1 MTDHEPPSV
10 RRQFAARVVE
20 LIDAS
25 GLKRAEFARRAALIE
40 RKLPEP
46 PKRAPSFSEQRLSD
60 WCSGRNVP
68 NERVVIA
75 LVHTAAQARRS
86 QGLPP
91 ADQLPP
97 GILSVDRWLRWRR
110 LATTE
115 RPAGQPGERATG
127 QPGERAAG
135 SGLPAPAPG
144 AVPTDPLAPQI
155 TPPGPASLAP
165 HEPVGDWLTEATD
178 PLALGVHR
186 SIAVPRGRSAGSSA
200 LPPYVRRAH
209 DERLAAGV
217 GAAATA
223 GESGLLWLTGESS
236 YGKSRACWEALGAL
250 RRRGDWR
257 LWAPHSA
264 EEALAGLHRVAPQT
278 VIWLDE
284 TRYTCLPA
292 TGGGGVDGRQL
303 ADRID
308 DLIHST
314 RRAPVLVLGTMWTRT
329 WHELT
334 AGIDPRARCFQSL
347 LRDPIPVPP
356 RFTDDD
362 MRALRRA
369 ANTDARL
376 AAASEQAA
384 DGEVAQWLA
393 GTPVVLARW
402 EAAPENARALLLAA
416 MDIRRLGHD
425 QRIPLALLEAAVP
438 VYLSPSQRERLLRR
452 PDWLRE
458 ALSYATEEC
467 LGAAGPLTPTPPPA
481 DAPPGVP
488 HYRLSDVLDQY
499 GQEQRTV
506 EPVPPALWRTLA
518 EHTDAAGLLELA
530 RTAHHRGLYRL
541 AHDLCRDALRAGN
554 RGAWWQAAEF
564 LRQQGRIPEADA
576 WTEAAA
582 EASDAAALAWMAS
595 RWWETDPA
603 GDPWF
608 ARAVDAAA
616 DAKPLVDA
624 AGHLYDCGDRKR
636 AQEWYDV
643 IIDRFPD
650 GTAALDFAWRSVEVN
665 RWDEALRYYE
675 KAVRDGNLDA
685 YQLACV
691 DAVYVRRW
699 SEAQAWLT
707 LAVAVG
713 RTRHLFESYA
723 PVPDEDWPEAN
734 VFFREAVASGLAEAR
749 SAWASTL
756 AASGREEEALGVLEV
771 VPADGFEVSQYAQLL
786 PDDRL
791 DEAVAR
797 LHALSLPERNIPAL
811 VVVSRLIHADRVSD
825 ARQVCAA
832 LPAAARVSSLHAG
845 AAWLLAAGRPE
856 SALTWFDEAASID
869 PASMAD
875 AARALEG
882 AGHDRARHYYARA
895 LEAEDAQAQRWF
907 ADSLTAARS
916 FGEALTWYEKAWRQG
931 EVQALKSAAEAVY
944 AAGRD
949 QEALV
954 LYGRYWGA
962 RTDPLMRA
970 RPSPPGEEATVARV
984 RRYGWNIDGAPAGE
998 WAAPLP
1004 P

>member
-1 MTDHEPPSV
+1 MGSTDYEPPSG
-10 RRQFAARVVE
+10 RREFAARVVE

-25 GLKRAEFARRAALIE
+25 GLQRAEFARRAALIE
-40 RKLPEP
+40 RRLPDP
-46 PKRAPSFSEQRLSD
+46 PERAPSFSEQRLSD

-68 NERVVIA
+68 NERVVTA
-75 LVHTAAQARRS
+75 LVRTADLARRS

-91 ADQLPP
+91 ANQLPP

-110 LATTE
+110 LARTE
-115 RPAGQPGERATG
+115 RPTG

-135 SGLPAPAPG
+135 SGLPAPAPV
-144 AVPTDPLAPQI
+144 AVPPAPVAPQN
-155 TPPGPASLAP
+155 TPPGTAPLAP

-178 PLALGVHR
+178 PFALGVHR
-186 SIAVPRGRSAGSSA
+186 SIAVPRGRSAGSPP

-217 GAAATA
+217 EAAATA
-223 GESGLLWLTGESS
+223 GESGQLWLTGESS

-292 TGGGGVDGRQL
+292 TGGADGGQL
-303 ADRID
+303 AVRID
-308 DLIHST
+308 DLLHSA

-347 LRDPIPVPP
+347 LRDPVPVPP

-369 ANTDARL
+369 ADTDARL

-438 VYLSPSQRERLLRR
+438 LYLSPSQRERLLRR

-481 DAPPGVP
+481 DAPPGAP
-488 HYRLSDVLDQY
+488 RYRLSDVLDQY

-518 EHTDAAGLLELA
+518 EHTDATGLLELA

-541 AHDLCRDALRAGN
+541 AHDLCLDALRAGN

-564 LRQQGRIPEADA
+564 LRHQGRIPEADA

-582 EASDAAALAWMAS
+582 DASDAAALAWMAC
-595 RWWETDPA
+595 RCRETDPA
-603 GDPWF
+603 GDRWF

-616 DAKPLVDA
+616 DAEPLVDA
-624 AGHLYDCGDRKR
+624 AGHLYECGDSKR
-636 AQEWYDV
+636 AQAWYDM

-650 GTAALDFAWRSVEVN
+650 GTAALDFAWRLVEVN

-675 KAVRDGNLDA
+675 RAVQDGNLDA
-685 YQLACV
+685 CQLVCV

-699 SEAQAWLT
+699 REARAWLT
-707 LAVAVG
+707 LAVAAG
-713 RTRHLFESYA
+713 RTRHLFETYA
-723 PVPDEDWPEAN
+723 PVPEEDWPEAN
-734 VFFREAVASGLAEAR
+734 AFFREAVAAGLAEAR

-756 AASGREEEALGVLEV
+756 TASGREEEALGVLEAE
-771 VPADGFEVSQYAQLL
+771 PADGVEVSQYAQLL
-786 PDDRL
+786 PEDRL

-797 LHALSLPERNIPAL
+797 LRALPSPERRMPAL
-811 VVVSRLIHADRVSD
+811 VVVSRLIDADRVSE

-832 LPAAARVSSLHAG
+832 LPAEVGVSSLHAG
-845 AAWLLAAGRPE
+845 AARLLAAGRPK

-869 PASMAD
+869 PSSMVD

-882 AGHDRARHYYARA
+882 AGHDGAAHFYARA

-907 ADSLTAARS
+907 ADTLTAARS

-931 EVQALKSAAEAVY
+931 EVQALKSAAEAVH

-962 RTDPLMRA
+962 RTGPLMRA

>member
-1 MTDHEPPSV
+1 MTDHEPPSH
-10 RRQFAARVVE
+10 RREFAARVVD

-25 GLKRAEFARRAALIE
+25 GLSRAEFARRAALIE
-40 RKLPEP
+40 RKLPDP

-68 NERVVIA
+68 NERVVTA
-75 LVHTAAQARRS
+75 LVHTTVQARRS
-86 QGLPP
+86 QGLSP
-91 ADQLPP
+91 ANRLTP
-97 GILSVDRWLRWRR
+97 GLLSFDRWLSRRR
-110 LATTE
+110 LARAE
-115 RPAGQPGERATG
+115 RPTG
-127 QPGERAAG
+127 QPGERAPG
-135 SGLPAPAPG
+135 PGLPAPAPVD
-144 AVPTDPLAPQI
+144 VPTEPIAPRN
-155 TPPGPASLAP
+155 TPAGPASRPP

-178 PLALGVHR
+178 PFALGVHR
-186 SIAVPRGRSAGSSA
+186 SIAVRRGRSAGSPP

-217 GAAATA
+217 DAAVTA
-223 GESGLLWLTGESS
+223 GESTLLWLTGDSS

-257 LWAPHSA
+257 LWAPYSA
-264 EEALAGLHRVAPQT
+264 EEALAGLHRVAPHT

-284 TRYTCLPA
+284 TRFTCLPA
-292 TGGGGVDGRQL
+292 TGGADGRQL

-308 DLIHST
+308 DLVHSA

-334 AGIDPRARCFQSL
+334 AGTAPRARCFQSL

-362 MRALRRA
+362 MRALGRA
-369 ANTDARL
+369 ASTDARL

-452 PDWLRE
+452 RDWLRE

-518 EHTDAAGLLELA
+518 AHMDATGLLELA

-541 AHDLCRDALRAGN
+541 AHDLCGDALRAGN
-554 RGAWWQAAEF
+554 RDAWWQAAEF
-564 LRQQGRIPEADA
+564 LRHQGRIPEAEA
-576 WTEAAA
+576 WTDAAA
-582 EASDAAALAWMAS
+582 EASDAAALAWIAS
-595 RWWETDPA
+595 LRWETDPA

-616 DAKPLVDA
+616 DPEPLVDA
-624 AGHLYDCGDRKR
+624 AGHLYECGDSKR
-636 AQEWYDV
+636 AREWYDV

-650 GTAALDFAWRSVEVN
+650 GTAALDLAWRLVETGE
-665 RWDEALRYYE
+665 WDEALRYYE
-675 KAVRDGNLDA
+675 NAARDGNLDA

-699 SEAQAWLT
+699 REARELLAR
-707 LAVAVG
+707 AVAVG

-734 VFFREAVASGLAEAR
+734 AFFRAAVASGLTEAR
-749 SAWASTL
+749 SDLTGVDVGRVAPPGGGAGRTG
-756 AASGREEEALGVLEV
+756 SG
-771 VPADGFEVSQYAQLL
+771 ADGRRGGF
-786 PDDRL
+786 
-791 DEAVAR
+791 AVRTA
-797 LHALSLPERNIPAL
+797 
-811 VVVSRLIHADRVSD
+811 
-825 ARQVCAA
+825 
-832 LPAAARVSSLHAG
+832 
-845 AAWLLAAGRPE
+845 AAGRPSE
-856 SALTWFDEAASID
+856 RSRGTAEGISLAGTRDAGPVCRQPAD
-869 PASMAD
+869 PRGPRGRGPAGLRGPAREGQGVVPPRGRGM
-875 AARALEG
+875 AAR
-882 AGHDRARHYYARA
+882 R
-895 LEAEDAQAQRWF
+895 
-907 ADSLTAARS
+907 
-916 FGEALTWYEKAWRQG
+916 
-931 EVQALKSAAEAVY
+931 
-944 AAGRD
+944 
-949 QEALV
+949 
-954 LYGRYWGA
+954 
-962 RTDPLMRA
+962 
-970 RPSPPGEEATVARV
+970 RPPRV
-984 RRYGWNIDGAPAGE
+984 RPGLVRRGRLDRPGNAGGRRPRPGGRRSRAGGALLRPRAGGRGR
-998 WAAPLP
+998 AGPTVVRRHPDRRAQLR
-1004 P
+1004 

>member
-1 MTDHEPPSV
+1 MTDHEPQSD
-10 RRQFAARVVE
+10 RREFAARVVE

-25 GLKRAEFARRAALIE
+25 GLSRAEFVRRAALIE
-40 RKLPEP
+40 RHLPDP

-75 LVHTAAQARRS
+75 LVHTAVQARRA
-86 QGLPP
+86 QGLTS
-91 ADQLPP
+91 ANRLAP
-97 GILSVDRWLRWRR
+97 GLLSVDRWLSRR
-110 LATTE
+110 RRARTE
-115 RPAGQPGERATG
+115 RPTG
-127 QPGERAAG
+127 RPGERAAG
-135 SGLPAPAPG
+135 SRPPVPAPVD
-144 AVPTDPLAPQI
+144 VPTEPVSSRN
-155 TPPGPASLAP
+155 PPAGQASHTP
-165 HEPVGDWLTEATD
+165 HEPVGDRLTEATD
-178 PLALGVHR
+178 PFALGVHR
-186 SIAVPRGRSAGSSA
+186 SIAAPRGRSAGSPP
-200 LPPYVRRAH
+200 LPPYVGRAH

-217 GAAATA
+217 DAAVTA
-223 GESGLLWLTGESS
+223 GESKLLWLTGDSS

-292 TGGGGVDGRQL
+292 TGGADGGQL

-308 DLIHST
+308 DLVHSA

-334 AGIDPRARCFQSL
+334 AGTDPRARCFQSL

-467 LGAAGPLTPTPPPA
+467 LGAAGPLTPTPPPP
-481 DAPPGVP
+481 DARPEVP

-518 EHTDAAGLLELA
+518 EHMDATGLLELA
-530 RTAHHRGLYRL
+530 RTAQRRGLYRL

-554 RGAWWQAAEF
+554 RDAWWQAAEF
-564 LRQQGRIPEADA
+564 LRRQGRIPEADA
-576 WTEAAA
+576 WTDAAA
-582 EASDAAALAWMAS
+582 EASDAAALAWIAS
-595 RWWETDPA
+595 RRWETDPA
-603 GDPWF
+603 GDLWF

-616 DAKPLVDA
+616 DPEPLVDA
-624 AGHLYDCGDRKR
+624 AGHLYECGDSGR
-636 AQEWYDV
+636 AHKWYDV

-650 GTAALDFAWRSVEVN
+650 GTAALDLAWRLVEAGQ
-665 RWDEALRYYE
+665 WDEALRYYE
-675 KAVRDGNLDA
+675 NAARDGNLDA

-699 SEAQAWLT
+699 REARELLAR
-707 LAVAVG
+707 AVAVG

-734 VFFREAVASGLAEAR
+734 AFFRAAVASGLTEAR

-756 AASGREEEALGVLEV
+756 AASDREEEALGVLEV
-771 VPADGFEVSQYAQLL
+771 VPADREEVSLYAQLL

-791 DEAVAR
+791 NEAVAR
-797 LHALSLPERNIPAL
+797 LSAFPWPACEMPVL
-811 VVVSRLIHADRVSD
+811 FVVSRLIRAGRVSE
-825 ARQVCAA
+825 AREVCAA
-832 LPAAARVSSLHAG
+832 LPAKGRVSSLHAG

-869 PASMAD
+869 PASLMET
-875 AARALEG
+875 ARALEG
-882 AGHDRARHYYARA
+882 AGHDRAAHYYARA
-895 LEAEDAQAQRWF
+895 LEAGNAQAQQWF
-907 ADSLTAARS
+907 ADTLTAARG
-916 FGEALTWYEKAWRQG
+916 FGEALTWYEKSWRQG
-931 EVQALKSAAEAVY
+931 EIQALKNAAESVY
-944 AAGRD
+944 AAGRE

-962 RTDPLMRA
+962 RTDPLMLA
-970 RPSPPGEEATVARV
+970 PPCPPGDEATITRV
-984 RRYGWNIDGAPAGE
+984 RRYGWDVDGTPAGE